1 MELSI
6 SRAITAI
13 GLLALVAGCSGS
25 STSATS
31 SLASL
36 PTTPT
41 TTPTAATVT
50 ETYTGNL
57 NANGAASYAFVAQP
71 GTITATLTAIGDGS
85 VAVGLALGNWTGTSC
100 VLAIASDSTLA
111 GGSVVGSTTATA
123 NVCVRIYDVGNV
135 TATIPYTISVVH
147 P

>member
-6 SRAITAI
+6 PRVIAVV
-13 GLLALVAGCSGS
+13 GLLAVGACNGS
-25 STSATS
+25 STPASGT
-31 SLASL
+31 LASL

-41 TTPTAATVT
+41 TTPATVT

-57 NANGAASYAFVAQP
+57 NANGAASYPFVAQA
-71 GTITATLTAIGDGS
+71 GTITATLTAIGDGT
-85 VAVGLALGNWTGTSC
+85 VAVGLALGNWTGTNC
-100 VLAIASDSTLA
+100 VLAITSDSTLV
-111 GGSVVGSTTATA
+111 GGSVTGSTSVSS

-135 TATIPYTISVVH
+135 TATIPYTINVTH